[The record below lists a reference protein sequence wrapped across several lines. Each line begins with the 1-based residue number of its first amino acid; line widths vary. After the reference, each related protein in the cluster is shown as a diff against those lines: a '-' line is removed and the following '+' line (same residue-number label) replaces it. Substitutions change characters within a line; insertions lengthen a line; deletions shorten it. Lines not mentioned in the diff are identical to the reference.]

1 MELQKYVS
9 EVVETLGGV
18 VIPEEYALCQVLIP
32 EEYKNYFQGRTD
44 LTLAFD
50 FEVSQEKPEAEF
62 VTFGSYFL
70 DQLLELASEKAKST
84 VRFVEIERLE
94 LANPLKKI
102 QQSMPDEAGKM
113 TITEERQ
120 IMGAW
125 EMFQFKVFYISDQK
139 EASPKEIW
147 VNLLTDQ
154 VDHTIQEQQNRI
166 IYQQAPLYNLPFP
179 KTFDLQHGFEVAMA
193 NVQQQAENEKNTR
206 LEDQEFQQDIDRIK
220 EYYTELMEE
229 NKKRASR
236 KGLTEEKKKDI
247 EAKTNAI
254 ALERDKQLLD
264 IKNKYDVQI
273 EPALEHA
280 ILYCIPI
287 IEYRVDI
294 QFRGEQQEKIFYY
307 NPITKQFTTQRSSPT
322 SSKNVLN
329 DTTYR

>member
-32 EEYKNYFQGRTD
+32 EDYKDYFQGQTD
-44 LTLAFD
+44 LILAFD
-50 FEVSQEKPEAEF
+50 FEVSQENPEAEF

-70 DQLLELASEKAKST
+70 DQLLALASQKAKST
-84 VRFVEIERLE
+84 VRFVKIERLE

-102 QQSMPDEAGKM
+102 QQSMPDEPGQM

-120 IMGAW
+120 VMGAW
-125 EMFQFKVFYISDQK
+125 GMFQFKVYYISDQK
-139 EASPKEIW
+139 EAASKEIW
-147 VNLLTDQ
+147 VDLLTDQ
-154 VDHTIQEQQNRI
+154 VDHMIQEEQNRI

-179 KTFDLQHGFEVAMA
+179 ETFDFQHGFEVAMT
-193 NVQQQAENEKNTR
+193 NVRQQGEEEKNAR
-206 LEDQEFQQDIDRIK
+206 LEEQTLQQDIDRIE
-220 EYYTELMEE
+220 EYYAELMEE

-236 KGLTEEKKKDI
+236 KGLKEEKKKDI
-247 EAKTNAI
+247 EAKTNTI
-254 ALERDKQLLD
+254 ILERDKQLLD

-280 ILYCIPI
+280 ILYCIPM

-294 QFRGEQQEKIFYY
+294 RFRREKQKKILYY
-307 NPITKQFTTQRSSPT
+307 NPITKQFAVQEAESAQTVST
-322 SSKNVLN
+322 
-329 DTTYR
+329 

>member
-32 EEYKNYFQGRTD
+32 EDYKDYFQGQTD
-44 LTLAFD
+44 LMLAFD
-50 FEVSQEKPEAEF
+50 FEVSQENPDAEF

-70 DQLLELASEKAKST
+70 DQLLELASEKARST

-102 QQSMPDEAGKM
+102 QQSMPDEPGKM
-113 TITEERQ
+113 TITNERL

-125 EMFQFKVFYISDQK
+125 GMFQFKVYYISDQK

-154 VDHTIQEQQNRI
+154 VDRTIEKEQNRI
-166 IYQQAPLYNLPFP
+166 IYQQTPMYNLPFP
-179 KTFDLQHGFEVAMA
+179 KSFDLQHGFEVAMA
-193 NVQQQAENEKNTR
+193 DVQQQGEEEKNAR
-206 LEDQEFQQDIDRIK
+206 LEDQALQKDIDRIE
-220 EYYTELMEE
+220 EYYAELMEE

-236 KGLTEEKKKDI
+236 KGITEEKKKDI

-254 ALERDKQLLD
+254 AVERDKQLLD

-280 ILYCIPI
+280 ILYCIPML
-287 IEYRVDI
+287 EYRVDI
-294 QFRGEQQEKIFYY
+294 QFRGEQQEKILYY
-307 NPITKQFTTQRSSPT
+307 NPITKQFAVQKSGSVQTVGT
-322 SSKNVLN
+322 
-329 DTTYR
+329 